1 MSGPAPDAL
10 KQLAAEAVA
19 ALGERGVTLATA
31 EATTGGLIGHLL
43 TEIPGSSRVF
53 RGGVAPYANSLK
65 RQIGVPASV
74 LEEHGAVSREA
85 AEALA
90 KAVREWAGTDIGLS
104 ETGIA
109 GPVLRLSAAADAQD
123 ERPPLGSPP
132 PARAERPA
140 GLFWIA
146 LADKDGVRSER
157 FLFDGDRSGNRQACA
172 EAAMKMLLSALL

>member
-1 MSGPAPDAL
+1 LSGPEPGAL
-10 KQLAAEAVA
+10 KKLAAEAVA
-19 ALGERGVTLATA
+19 TLTERGLTVATA

-74 LEEHGAVSREA
+74 LEERGAVSREA

-90 KAVREWAGTDIGLS
+90 TAVRDWAGTNVGLA

-109 GPVLRLSAAADAQD
+109 GPGGGGAD
-123 ERPPLGSPP
+123 
-132 PARAERPA
+132 RPA

-146 LADKDGVRSER
+146 LADEDGVRSER
-157 FLFDGDRSGNRQACA
+157 FVFNDDRSGNRRACA
-172 EAAMKMLLSALL
+172 EAALRMLLANVDSV

>member
-1 MSGPAPDAL
+1 MP
-10 KQLAAEAVA
+10 LAADAIA
-19 ALGERGVTLATA
+19 ALATKSLTLATA

-65 RQIGVPASV
+65 ETIGVPAS
-74 LEEHGAVSREA
+74 LLAEYGTVSREA

-90 KAVREWAGTDIGLS
+90 IAVREWANADVGLA

-109 GPVLRLSAAADAQD
+109 GPGSAEPDH
-123 ERPPLGSPP
+123 
-132 PARAERPA
+132 PA

-146 LADKDGVRSER
+146 LADAGELRSER
-157 FLFDGDRSGNRQACA
+157 FVFEGDRSENRRACV
-172 EAAMKMLLSALL
+172 EAALRMLLDRLSAT

>member
-1 MSGPAPDAL
+1 MP
-10 KQLAAEAVA
+10 LAADAVGALA
-19 ALGERGVTLATA
+19 AKGLTLATA

-53 RGGVAPYANSLK
+53 RGGVAPYANALK
-65 RQIGVPASV
+65 QAIGVPAS
-74 LEEHGAVSREA
+74 LLAEHGAVSREA

-90 KAVREWAGTDIGLS
+90 RAVREWAGADIGLA

-123 ERPPLGSPP
+123 ERPRPPSPP
-132 PARAERPA
+132 PSGPDRPA

-146 LADKDGVRSER
+146 LADAGGVRSER
-157 FLFDGDRSGNRQACA
+157 FVFDGDRSENRRACA
-172 EAAMKMLLSALL
+172 EAALRMLLDRLSAT

>member
-1 MSGPAPDAL
+1 LSGPARDAL
-10 KQLAAEAVA
+10 KRLAADAVA
-19 ALGERGVTLATA
+19 ALGVRDFTLATA

-53 RGGVAPYANSLK
+53 RGGVAPYANLLK

-90 KAVREWAGTDIGLS
+90 TAVRGWAGTDIGLA

-109 GPVLRLSAAADAQD
+109 GPGGAGAD
-123 ERPPLGSPP
+123 
-132 PARAERPA
+132 RPA

-146 LADKDGVRSER
+146 LADSDGVRSER
-157 FLFDGDRSGNRQACA
+157 FVFDGDRSANRQACA
-172 EAAMKMLLSALL
+172 EEALRLLLEALE

>member
-1 MSGPAPDAL
+1 MP
-10 KQLAAEAVA
+10 LAADAVA
-19 ALGERGVTLATA
+19 ALAAKGLTLATV

-65 RQIGVPASV
+65 RAIGVPAS
-74 LEEHGAVSREA
+74 LLAEHGAVSREA

-90 KAVREWAGTDIGLS
+90 SAVREWAGANIGLA

-109 GPVLRLSAAADAQD
+109 GPESAGQD
-123 ERPPLGSPP
+123 
-132 PARAERPA
+132 RPA

-146 LADKDGVRSER
+146 VADAGQVRSER
-157 FLFDGDRSGNRQACA
+157 FVFGGDRSENRRACA
-172 EAAMKMLLSALL
+172 EAALNMLLDALSRT

>member
-1 MSGPAPDAL
+1 MSGPARDAL
-10 KQLAAEAVA
+10 KQLAADAVA
-19 ALGERGVTLATA
+19 ALSARGFTLATA

-53 RGGVAPYANSLK
+53 RGGVAPYANLLK

-90 KAVREWAGTDIGLS
+90 TAVREWAGTDIGLA

-109 GPVLRLSAAADAQD
+109 GP
-123 ERPPLGSPP
+123 GSGGID
-132 PARAERPA
+132 RPA

-146 LADKDGVRSER
+146 LADTNGVRSER
-157 FLFDGDRSGNRQACA
+157 FVFDGDRSANRQACA
-172 EAAMKMLLSALL
+172 EGALRLLLEALE

>member
-1 MSGPAPDAL
+1 MP
-10 KQLAAEAVA
+10 LAADAVA
-19 ALGERGVTLATA
+19 ALTTKGLTLATA

-53 RGGVAPYANSLK
+53 RGGVAPYGNSLK
-65 RQIGVPASV
+65 QAIGVPAT
-74 LEEHGAVSREA
+74 LLTEHGAVSREA

-90 KAVREWAGTDIGLS
+90 TAVRDWADADIGLA

-123 ERPPLGSPP
+123 ERPRPFSPP
-132 PARAERPA
+132 PAGPDRPA

-146 LADKDGVRSER
+146 LATADGVRSER
-157 FLFDGDRSGNRQACA
+157 FIFEGDRAENRRACA
-172 EAAMKMLLSALL
+172 EAALRMLIETLSTT

>member
-1 MSGPAPDAL
+1 LSGPAPDAL

-19 ALGERGVTLATA
+19 ALGERGLTLATA

-43 TEIPGSSRVF
+43 TEIAGSSKVF

-65 RQIGVPASV
+65 RQIGVPAAV

-85 AEALA
+85 AEAMA
-90 KAVREWAGTDIGLS
+90 SAAREWASTELGLA

-109 GPVLRLSAAADAQD
+109 GPNSYG
-123 ERPPLGSPP
+123 P
-132 PARAERPA
+132 ERPA

-146 LADKDGVRSER
+146 VADGDGVRSER
-157 FLFDGDRSGNRQACA
+157 FVFEGDRSGNRQACA
-172 EAAMKMLLSALL
+172 EAALRMLLERLR